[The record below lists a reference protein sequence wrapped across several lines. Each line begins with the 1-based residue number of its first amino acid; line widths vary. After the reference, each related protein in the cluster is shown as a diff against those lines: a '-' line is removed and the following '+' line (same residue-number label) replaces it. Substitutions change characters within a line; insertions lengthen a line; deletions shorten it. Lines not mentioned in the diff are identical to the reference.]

1 VRSKFFFL
9 IGDKS
14 ILLAQEMIPGEV
26 FRKVSLKSNFNLFND
41 SRNVLFFILL
51 FFLSGDKSI
60 LLDKEMIPGEISRK
74 VYFKYYFYLF
84 DGYVFLSNELFLLKF
99 FSDWR

>member
-1 VRSKFFFL
+1 
-9 IGDKS
+9 
-14 ILLAQEMIPGEV
+14 MIPGM
-26 FRKVSLKSNFNLFND
+26 FCFLSNELFCLSD
-41 SRNVLFFILL
+41 
-51 FFLSGDKSI
+51 FFLTGDKSI

-99 FSDWR
+99 FLTR